1 MIKFFRKIRQKLLS
15 ENKFSKYLIYAIGEI
30 VLVVIGIL
38 IALQINNLNE
48 EKKNREFEKEIL
60 IQIQENINIDKLALK
75 HIVNDFSK
83 AITSSEKILQ
93 SDVSDKNKD
102 SIKIWL
108 GNIIMFDRFQPLT
121 NAYEVIKSKGL
132 DKISNKKLRFLLGKY
147 YDDEASHMVKST
159 NDIELT
165 FNDHWLPVL
174 FDEMVEFE
182 FKKSVELK
190 DYKILLNPSKAQ
202 NILKL
207 NRDNLASGINRLKSG
222 IATIEKIQHLIEDE
236 IKLRKPACSR

>member
-1 MIKFFRKIRQKLLS
+1 MIKFFRKIRQNLLS

-30 VLVVIGIL
+30 ILVVIGIL
-38 IALQINNLNE
+38 IALQLNNLNE
-48 EKKNREFEKEIL
+48 ERKNREFEKEIL
-60 IQIQENINIDKLALK
+60 AQIEENLNNDKLALK
-75 HIVNDFSK
+75 QIVNDFSL
-83 AITSSEKILQ
+83 AITSSEKVLR
-93 SDVSDKNKD
+93 SKVSDKTED
-102 SIKIWL
+102 SIKVWL

-121 NAYEVIKSKGL
+121 NAYEVLKSKGL

-165 FNDHWLPVL
+165 FNTHWLPIL

-207 NRDNLASGINRLKSG
+207 NRDNLASGINRLNIG
-222 IATIEKIQHLIEDE
+222 LATIVKIQNLIEEE
-236 IKLRKPACSR
+236 IK